1 MRIILFSPL
10 IFELQR
16 LTNFTKPRNGRA
28 FDSRARE
35 TYNTGAKLMNG
46 TYKTY
51 VVGLIGRPINPISPV
66 SPIQPHSA
74 SFSLI
79 QEDMMT
85 FLDRIN
91 EDLKAAM
98 KSKDSDRLSTLRMV
112 KTALKN
118 REIDKMEALTDE
130 EAIKILQ
137 SLVKQRRDS
146 IEQYQQAGRIEL
158 AEKEASEIKVIEE
171 YLPAALDDAAI
182 ARVVEETIVEIGA
195 SSMKEMGAVMKAVM
209 AKLAGQTVDGKAV
222 NQIVKSKLGG

>member
-1 MRIILFSPL
+1 
-10 IFELQR
+10 
-16 LTNFTKPRNGRA
+16 
-28 FDSRARE
+28 
-35 TYNTGAKLMNG
+35 
-46 TYKTY
+46 
-51 VVGLIGRPINPISPV
+51 
-66 SPIQPHSA
+66 
-74 SFSLI
+74 
-79 QEDMMT
+79 MMT

-130 EAIKILQ
+130 EAIKVLQ

-146 IEQYQQAGRIEL
+146 IEQYQKAGRIEL
-158 AEKEASEIKVIEE
+158 AEKETAEIKVIEE

-182 ARVVEETIVEIGA
+182 ARVVEETIVETGA